1 MHVENSQQKMY
12 VMHVALIIFLMF
24 GFGFLPELGPISHYG
39 MQVLGVFIGCIY
51 GWMIGQYVWP
61 SVLGLIALGLCGD
74 NSVSAV
80 LSSAYGNQT
89 LFLVLWSLIFCYA
102 IERSGLLRIATNAIL
117 ANRFASRGPWYL
129 CVTFWT
135 ASAVGSCLATNSAPV
150 ILLMWSIF
158 YGVMDCLGIARYDKY
173 SQVVMVGITVCGY
186 LGQIILPFN
195 AGTQVVLGIMTSVD
209 VSLSINY
216 MYYIL
221 TCLLINIMTIPAMI
235 VFFKY
240 IVRIKAPFG
249 KLDKNVIVIKKEK
262 MTTAQKLVL
271 SYAVILCLGMVLPP
285 FLPSQWG
292 LAQLLNNIGV
302 NGMFA
307 LVNIAM
313 MLTLSKGESLQDV
326 TESLRKGVS
335 WDIYFLVG
343 TALAISP
350 ILVQADTG
358 ISVLLNRLLTPI
370 LADRSAFAFMALAII
385 IGTIITNFINN
396 AVTMTLLIP
405 LSYSFMQTSG
415 GSFVGLCVI
424 FAIVLLQGVVMP
436 SGSGNA
442 ALMHGNS
449 AYLQPMAIYKYAALD
464 MVVLVLICI
473 IIGIPVVNI
482 LF

>member
-1 MHVENSQQKMY
+1 M
-12 VMHVALIIFLMF
+12 
-24 GFGFLPELGPISHYG
+24 
-39 MQVLGVFIGCIY
+39 
-51 GWMIGQYVWP
+51 
-61 SVLGLIALGLCGD
+61 
-74 NSVSAV
+74 
-80 LSSAYGNQT
+80 
-89 LFLVLWSLIFCYA
+89 
-102 IERSGLLRIATNAIL
+102 
-117 ANRFASRGPWYL
+117 
-129 CVTFWT
+129 
-135 ASAVGSCLATNSAPV
+135 
-150 ILLMWSIF
+150 
-158 YGVMDCLGIARYDKY
+158 
-173 SQVVMVGITVCGY
+173 
-186 LGQIILPFN
+186 
-195 AGTQVVLGIMTSVD
+195 
-209 VSLSINY
+209 
-216 MYYIL
+216 
-221 TCLLINIMTIPAMI
+221 
-235 VFFKY
+235 
-240 IVRIKAPFG
+240 
-249 KLDKNVIVIKKEK
+249 
-262 MTTAQKLVL
+262 
-271 SYAVILCLGMVLPP
+271 
-285 FLPSQWG
+285 
-292 LAQLLNNIGV
+292 
-302 NGMFA
+302 
-307 LVNIAM
+307 
-313 MLTLSKGESLQDV
+313 SKGESLQDV